1 MRGFGGPRLW
11 VPHVQRGFGGP
22 RLWGPHVQRR
32 TLLIVGLAGALLL
45 GAAAPG
51 DLPERPVKFI
61 AVDQL
66 KAELDR
72 GVKIDVID
80 VRGWDQY
87 VDLHIKGA
95 RSMPLRTVEARAP
108 REISRTGRVVFY

>member
-1 MRGFGGPRLW
+1 MRRGFGGPQLR
-11 VPHVQRGFGGP
+11 
-22 RLWGPHVQRR
+22 GPHVRR
-32 TLLIVGLAGALLL
+32 RFGGRALIVIGLTGALLL

-51 DLPERPVKFI
+51 EPPERPVKFI

-72 GVKIDVID
+72 GVKIDIID

-87 VDLHIKGA
+87 ADLHIKGA
-95 RSMPLRTVEARAP
+95 RSMPLRAVEARAP
-108 REISRTGRVVFY
+108 REISKTGRVVFY